1 MRREYEGHEPTR
13 EQCMLGATLA
23 NALKALCLAPKHD
36 DLDPLDWKAPLDDDA
51 HAVDAALAARVAAV
65 VSVWQGGY
73 GQTVADAR
81 LLLETAL
88 EICKG

>member
-51 HAVDAALAARVAAV
+51 HAVDAALAPTVAAV

-73 GQTVADAR
+73 PQTVADAR
-81 LLLETAL
+81 LLLDTAL